1 MAGAAGVV
9 GAAGYEA
16 DVSLPFQGSHVLDS
30 AWPPYQGVMGSD
42 GGGGEE
48 VWGERSLAAPL
59 QPAAPRPDAAGS
71 PRAHVCGYCGHA
83 FYRPSTLATHI
94 RTHTGEKPYRCSVCS
109 YSAAQK
115 GNMRRHM
122 HLVHG
127 LLAPGGGAAP

>member
-1 MAGAAGVV
+1 ML
-9 GAAGYEA
+9 
-16 DVSLPFQGSHVLDS
+16 SS
-30 AWPPYQGVMGSD
+30 AWPSYQGLA
-42 GGGGEE
+42 GGGGGEEE
-48 VWGERSLAAPL
+48 VWGERSLAAPPP
-59 QPAAPRPDAAGS
+59 QPGAPRPDAADVS
-71 PRAHVCGYCGHA
+71 QRAHVCGYCGHA

-127 LLAPGGGAAP
+127 LLAPGGGAAT